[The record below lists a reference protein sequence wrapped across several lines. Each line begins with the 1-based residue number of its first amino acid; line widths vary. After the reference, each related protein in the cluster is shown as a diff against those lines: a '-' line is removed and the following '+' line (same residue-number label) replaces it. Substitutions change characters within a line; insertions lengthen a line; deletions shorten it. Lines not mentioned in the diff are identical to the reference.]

1 MTKKLFMFL
10 MILFLFSCWARTVTT
25 ELINSEARPPVPF
38 NEVRIYRSIEQ
49 VKYPFDEIA
58 FLYTVGTG
66 YGKMF
71 GKHLKSLKEEAGR
84 LGANAV
90 IIDTEKDTQLAIFV
104 HY

>member
-1 MTKKLFMFL
+1 MTKKILMCL

-58 FLYTVGTG
+58 YLATIGTH
-66 YGKMF
+66 YGKAF
-71 GKHLKSLKEEAGR
+71 GKHLKSLKQTAGR

-90 IIDTEKDTQLAIFV
+90 VIDTEKDTQLAIFV